1 MSTIQIQ
8 INKDYEGLV
17 PHLTKSEYEQLKSSI
32 EIEGLYIPI
41 IINKNNVIL
50 DGHHRYKICTDL
62 GLPIRYVTKEFENE
76 LLEKKFVIESN
87 LRRRQLNDFQKAEL
101 GIPLQKINQEIAK
114 QNKLSN
120 LKNNSSIASNEA
132 IGRSTKK
139 TAEEI
144 GISRG
149 TFERAKKI
157 IESNDEKLKESV
169 RSGKTSISYAY
180 SKVNR
185 LDKKKNAEPIPQ
197 GEFNVILADPPWLY
211 DIDIRGSPSVH
222 YDVMTVDKICEMN
235 IPTANDCILFL
246 WATAPKIKEALQV
259 LESWGFEYKTHM
271 VWIKDKIGTGFY
283 FRGQHELL
291 LVGKKG
297 QMLIP
302 EEEDRP
308 SSVLESPR
316 TKHSK
321 KPEKVYSIIEKMYP
335 DSKYLELF
343 ARNTRENWKSWGDEI

>member
-8 INKDYEGLV
+8 INKKYEQIV
-17 PHLTKSEYEQLKSSI
+17 PPLTKSEYEQLKSSI
-32 EIEGLYIPI
+32 KTDGLYIPI
-41 IINKNNVIL
+41 IINQNNILL
-50 DGHHRYKICTDL
+50 DGHHRFKICSDL
-62 GLPIRYVTKEFENE
+62 GIAIRYNVKEFDNE
-76 LLEKKFVIESN
+76 LLEEKFVIESN

-101 GIPLQKINQEIAK
+101 GIPLQKINLEIAK
-114 QNKLSN
+114 QIPKGRGKTSPNGEHFHSNKETS
-120 LKNNSSIASNEA
+120 KNIGVSS
-132 IGRSTKK
+132 R
-139 TAEEI
+139 
-144 GISRG
+144 

-180 SKVNR
+180 SKINR
-185 LDKKKNAEPIPQ
+185 LDKKKNAKPLPQ
-197 GEFNVILADPPWLY
+197 GEFNVILADPPWEY

-222 YDVMTVDKICEMN
+222 YDVMTIEDICNMKI
-235 IPTANDCILFL
+235 PAADDCILFL
-246 WATAPKIKEALQV
+246 WATAPKLPEAIHV
-259 LESWGFEYKTHM
+259 LESWGFDYKTHM

-321 KPEKVYSIIEKMYP
+321 KPEEIYPIIEKMYP
-335 DSKYLELF
+335 GCKFLELF
-343 ARNTRENWKSWGDEI
+343 ARKEKQGWNSWGDEID